1 MKRIINRLGCDEITR
16 VKREMIGG
24 DEVEDQ
30 PENGKGLS

>member
-1 MKRIINRLGCDEITR
+1 MKRIINRLGCDEIKG

-30 PENGKGLS
+30 PGNGKGLS